1 MKDIRKSQEKK
12 FRELYNKFKGTPM
25 EVSSESAEHKKLRYS
40 ELIKI
45 VDSESN
51 FTIHDVG
58 MGVGNFFDYL
68 KTNKN
73 TFTYSG
79 SEILKEYVEE
89 CRRKFPNQ
97 LFYHRD
103 LSENPGNEKYDYL
116 VLSGVFHQ
124 RGIITIPNWEI
135 YLKNILKNS
144 FSMSK
149 KGIAVNFISPF
160 VDFYQENI
168 YYADFFKLINFI
180 RDDLSRFFTIN
191 HSYAL
196 FEFTV
201 FIYRE
206 NYIKNKYS
214 EKEFKKYF
222 K

>member
-1 MKDIRKSQEKK
+1 
-12 FRELYNKFKGTPM
+12 
-25 EVSSESAEHKKLRYS
+25 
-40 ELIKI
+40 
-45 VDSESN
+45 
-51 FTIHDVG
+51 
-58 MGVGNFFDYL
+58 
-68 KTNKN
+68 
-73 TFTYSG
+73 
-79 SEILKEYVEE
+79 
-89 CRRKFPNQ
+89 
-97 LFYHRD
+97 
-103 LSENPGNEKYDYL
+103 
-116 VLSGVFHQ
+116 
-124 RGIITIPNWEI
+124 
-135 YLKNILKNS
+135 
-144 FSMSK
+144 MSK